1 MFHCT
6 TSLLFPPVF
15 PVKSPGPADEK
26 NLNLRNAPFFLF
38 SADCHE
44 MISVL
49 ATDKSAGIKYK
60 RKNVTETVTFSL
72 KWNYLQNCR

>member
-1 MFHCT
+1 
-6 TSLLFPPVF
+6 
-15 PVKSPGPADEK
+15 
-26 NLNLRNAPFFLF
+26 
-38 SADCHE
+38 

>member
-15 PVKSPGPADEK
+15 PVKSPGPADAK
-26 NLNLRNAPFFLF
+26 TVSPQNAPFFLF
-38 SADCHE
+38 SADCHGT
-44 MISVL
+44 IPVL

-72 KWNYLQNCR
+72 KWNYLQNYR